1 LRDSGALPPG
11 VEDVDVFRG
20 ARSGYF
26 TSEDNSPWQAIYA
39 KALAASVRPQVPR
52 QAAE

>member
-1 LRDSGALPPG
+1 
-11 VEDVDVFRG
+11 VFRLS
-20 ARSGYF
+20 RGYF
-26 TSEDNSPWQAIYA
+26 TSEDNSAWQEIYA